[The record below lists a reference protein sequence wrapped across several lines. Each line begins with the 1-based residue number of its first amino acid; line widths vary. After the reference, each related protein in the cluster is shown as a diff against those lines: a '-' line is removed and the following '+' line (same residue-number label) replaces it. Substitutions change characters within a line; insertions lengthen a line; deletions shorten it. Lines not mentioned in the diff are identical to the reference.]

1 VGLLEG
7 MKKLAEN
14 LGRQWREA
22 LMSFAAPAALA
33 LVTAAWPIAK
43 FAYEELKKRR
53 IIK

>member
-1 VGLLEG
+1 MGLLEG
-7 MKKLAEN
+7 LRKLAEN

-22 LMSFAAPAALA
+22 LASFAVPTALA
-33 LVTAAWPIAK
+33 VVTAAWPIAK

>member
-1 VGLLEG
+1 